1 MNKKRVVGIIL
12 VLGVLLLSLKIILEA
27 LKSFLEFLAFLL
39 LRPLQLEIA
48 LETAPWIGAVGGVG
62 VALFAFLL
70 ILLLLFAVSII
81 EFLLSRP

>member
-12 VLGVLLLSLKIILEA
+12 VLGVLLSLKIILEA